1 MKKTIKILSLI
12 LVFVLCFSMMACAS
26 FGSVEK
32 TLNELGYIEMN
43 ASEEGEQMQEESEI
57 PVTPHFFSNAE
68 SISALEL
75 YKLTTVVVFEFKSTD
90 DMIEFYKDSD
100 TLQGLLKDIEEEGS
114 AKEFYNELRD
124 EGFAKGN
131 CLIIPIG
138 LDAENVLDAFDKD

>member
-32 TLNELGYIEMN
+32 KLKDLGYIEISTN
-43 ASEEGEQMQEESEI
+43 DKGEQMQEESEI
-57 PVTPHFFSNAE
+57 PVTPHFFSNKD
-68 SISALEL
+68 SLALTEA
-75 YKLTTVVVFEFKSTD
+75 YKLTTVIVFEFKSTD

-124 EGFAKGN
+124 KGFAKGN
-131 CLIIPIG
+131 CLIVPIG

>member
-12 LVFVLCFSMMACAS
+12 LVFVLSFSMMACSS
-26 FGSVEK
+26 FGKVEK

-43 ASEEGEQMQEESEI
+43 ASEEGEQIQKESEI
-57 PVTPHFFSNAE
+57 VVNAHFFSNAE

-75 YKLTTVVVFEFKSTD
+75 YKLTTVVVFEFNSTD
-90 DMIEFYKDSD
+90 DMLEFYNDSE
-100 TLQGLLKDIEEEGS
+100 TLQGLMKDIEEEGS
-114 AKEFYNELRD
+114 AKEFYNELKD